1 MKNLKISASVIVLF
15 LMLAPLVTL
24 AQGGQNGQ
32 KGIHEPG
39 TGIENP
45 ELKETNRGTGQGLTA
60 QATTSNQN
68 QGNQGGQRM
77 MNGTSTGNQMQ
88 NQAQGRGQNQ
98 ASDNATRR
106 RSQVAT
112 AVQEI
117 LRVADRNQGI
127 GQRVRVIAQSRNQ
140 NQEQLEA
147 GLEQVKNRGK
157 LRKFFFGPDY
167 KNLNTV
173 EDRLANHTARL
184 AELKAIAE
192 QVSNA
197 ADSETL
203 QEQIAV
209 MEQVGA
215 ELENEV
221 ANETKG
227 FSLFGWLNKMF
238 ANNWK

>member
-24 AQGGQNGQ
+24 AQGGQNVQ

-45 ELKETNRGTGQGLTA
+45 ELKETNQGAGQGLTA

-77 MNGTSTGNQMQ
+77 MKGTSTGNQMQ

-127 GQRVRVIAQSRNQ
+127 GQQVRVIAQSRNQ

-157 LRKFFFGPDY
+157 MRKFFFGPDY

-197 ADSETL
+197 ADSEAL

-215 ELENEV
+215 ELENEITS
-221 ANETKG
+221 ETKG